1 MPIPIDQR
9 KKPTAVKIHVKTG
22 AGVDISW
29 ADGHS
34 SHYDFTYLRDQ
45 CPCATCNDE
54 RAKKEAMP
62 VATTNLPSSPL
73 LPMYKPKPRAQAAT
87 QVGNYAVQ
95 ISFTDGHS
103 TGIFSYDY
111 LRTLCP
117 CEACA
122 RAFRESPENSQQKTV

>member
-22 AGVDISW
+22 AGVDIAW

-54 RAKKEAMP
+54 RGKKESMP
-62 VATTNLPSSPL
+62 PATNLLSSPL
-73 LPMYKPKPRAQAAT
+73 LPMFKPKPRAQAAT

-117 CEACA
+117 CEECG
-122 RAFRESPENSQQKTV
+122 RAFRESSEKSQ

>member
-22 AGVDISW
+22 AGVDITW

-54 RAKKEAMP
+54 RGKKEAMP
-62 VATTNLPSSPL
+62 VATTNLLSSPL

-111 LRTLCP
+111 LRTLCQ
-117 CEACA
+117 CEECG
-122 RAFRESPENSQQKTV
+122 RAFRESPEKSQQKTV

>member
-1 MPIPIDQR
+1 MPTPLDER

-29 ADGHS
+29 ADGHL
-34 SHYDFTYLRDQ
+34 SHFEFPYLRDN

-54 RAKKEAMP
+54 RAKKEAM
-62 VATTNLPSSPL
+62 AAFSAPSSAV

-87 QVGNYAVQ
+87 QVGNYAIQ
-95 ISFTDGHS
+95 IQFTDGHS

-111 LRTLCP
+111 LRSMCP
-117 CEACA
+117 CEDCA
-122 RAFRESPENSQQKTV
+122 RAFRAAG